1 MAEPTRRSERS
12 REDPLR
18 GESCLLGTP
27 SFPAAVPHPV
37 DLPRGGQPGRSLC
50 KVTQRKL
57 YKETFCSG
65 MAWGACFI
73 TDPSLPVIPQV
84 TGIF

>member
-1 MAEPTRRSERS
+1 MAEPICFSKRS
-12 REDPLR
+12 REGPLR
-18 GESCLLGTP
+18 AGSCLLGTP

-37 DLPRGGQPGRSLC
+37 DLPQGGQPGRSLW

-57 YKETFCSG
+57 YKETCLG
-65 MAWGACFI
+65 TAWGACFI

-84 TGIF
+84 IDSF